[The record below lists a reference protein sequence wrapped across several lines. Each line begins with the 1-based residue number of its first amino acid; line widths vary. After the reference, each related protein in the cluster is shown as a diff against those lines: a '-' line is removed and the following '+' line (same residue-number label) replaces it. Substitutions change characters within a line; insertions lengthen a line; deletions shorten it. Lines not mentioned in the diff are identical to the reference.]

1 MAMRPTAHRYRFH
14 PPGLCATACI
24 ESLPRLHCRDM
35 WVIYL
40 EAFAAVAIMG
50 FFVWWTMRGKK

>member
-1 MAMRPTAHRYRFH
+1 
-14 PPGLCATACI
+14 
-24 ESLPRLHCRDM
+24 M